1 MTDTHFGKK
10 METPSVTAGLPGPNY
25 HYRNFWLGLPQ
36 ESRSPL
42 AITDAHFGKKIGTPS
57 VIVVLLQQHE
67 GNHACTF
74 WREDKHTLPSRSHG
88 ALGGITDSHFGKK
101 IGTPSVTA
109 VSLQWQEV
117 WGSACVDLTR
127 GVLMWNSN

>member
-1 MTDTHFGKK
+1 M
-10 METPSVTAGLPGPNY
+10 
-25 HYRNFWLGLPQ
+25 
-36 ESRSPL
+36 

-74 WREDKHTLPSRSHG
+74 WREDRHTLPSRSHG
-88 ALGGITDSHFGKK
+88 ALGGITDAHFGKK

-117 WGSACVDLTR
+117 WGSACENLTR